1 MIVKTVVILLLLAI
15 VGSLI
20 AGGTFLVK
28 DPSNGRRMLNSLK
41 LRVAL
46 SVTLILFLVLSY
58 AMGWIKPHGAFSVPA
73 PTATEEPSR

>member
-1 MIVKTVVILLLLAI
+1 MIVKTIVVLLLLAI

-20 AGGTFLVK
+20 AGGAFLVK
-28 DPSNGRRMLNSLK
+28 DPANGRRMLNSLK

-58 AMGWIKPHGAFSVPA
+58 AMGWIKPHAAMPLPP
-73 PTATEEPSR
+73 PTATQPPQ

>member
-1 MIVKTVVILLLLAI
+1 MIVKTIVIVLLLAI
-15 VGSLI
+15 IGALI

-28 DPSNGRRMLNSLK
+28 DPGNRRRMLNSLK

-58 AMGWIKPHGAFSVPA
+58 AMGWLKPHGIYQGRPA
-73 PTATEEPSR
+73 ANAEQAP